1 MDSDKILEIIAYCL
15 PALITGGVALYFFK
29 DFVKNEN
36 QRRIFLVKRENQ
48 KLALPLRLQAY
59 ERMALFLE
67 RISFSKLLVR
77 VKPSNASVSEYQ
89 NKLILHIE
97 QEFEHN
103 LTQQIYISDNG
114 WNAIVSAKNAQI
126 QIIRAMTADKSTENA
141 EHLREKL
148 LQKSTES
155 ESPTA
160 IALSLV
166 KNEVRSIF

>member
-1 MDSDKILEIIAYCL
+1 MDSDKILEIVAYCL

-29 DFVKNEN
+29 DFVRNEN
-36 QRRIFLVKRENQ
+36 QRRIYLVKRKNQ
-48 KLALPLRLQAY
+48 KLALPIRLQAY
-59 ERMALFLE
+59 ERMTLFLE

-77 VKPSNASVSEYQ
+77 VKPGDASVSEYQ

-103 LTQQIYISDNG
+103 LAQQIYLSDSA

-126 QIIRAMTADKSTENA
+126 QIIRATTADKTTKTAA
-141 EHLREKL
+141 ELREKL
-148 LQKSTES
+148 LQKSTAS

-160 IALSLV
+160 LALTLV